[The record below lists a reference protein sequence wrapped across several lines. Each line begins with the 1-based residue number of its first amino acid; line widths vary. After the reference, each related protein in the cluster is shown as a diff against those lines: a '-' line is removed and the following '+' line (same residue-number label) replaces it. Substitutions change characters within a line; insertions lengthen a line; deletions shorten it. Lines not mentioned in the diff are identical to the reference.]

1 MRLWDYLKDRLWF
14 FLIAAISLGLMLLF
28 LTAFRV
34 SGQLTAAICVIFGLF
49 LIAEETAGFLRKKRF
64 YDDMQGKLDG
74 LDKKYLIHEMLKRPD
89 FLDGQ
94 IMYDGFCIA
103 NKSMCENVSAYK
115 RTADDFREFIE
126 MWVHEIKLPVASL
139 QLMAHNHCDELGE
152 KFQEQLS
159 RIDGYTDQVLYYA
172 RSENAEKDYIIKE
185 TALKRT
191 VANVA
196 MKNRETAQLCGASIE
211 TEGLGLSVMTDG
223 KWLEFILGQLID
235 NAVRYR
241 AVPEHDGREARLSF
255 SARVEGAGSASERV
269 VLNVADNGCGI
280 SEADL
285 GRIFERGFTGTNG
298 RSHERSTG
306 MGLYLVRTLCEKM
319 GLAVGARSAV
329 GEGTG
334 IDITFPR
341 ERSRAV

>member
-1 MRLWDYLKDRLWF
+1 MKLREYLKDRLWF

-28 LTAFRV
+28 LTAYRV
-34 SGQLTAAICVIFGLF
+34 SVQLTATICVIFGLF
-49 LIAEETAGFLRKKRF
+49 LIAEETAGFFRKKRF

-139 QLMAHNHCDELGE
+139 QLMAHNHSDELGE
-152 KFQEQLS
+152 KFQEQLR

-185 TALKRT
+185 TPLKRT

-196 MKNRETAQLCGASIE
+196 LKNRESAQLCGASIE
-211 TEGLGLSVMTDG
+211 TEGLDLSVMTDG
-223 KWLEFILGQLID
+223 KWLEFMLGQLMA
-235 NAVRYR
+235 NSLKYTV
-241 AVPEHDGREARLSF
+241 EGREPVISI
-255 SARVEGAGSASERV
+255 SAEELPDRVLLHFR
-269 VLNVADNGCGI
+269 DNGTGI

-285 GRIFERGFTGTNG
+285 PRIFEKSFTGENG
-298 RSHERSTG
+298 RAYAKSTG
-306 MGLYLVRTLCEKM
+306 MGLYIVKSLCDRLGHIITAASEK
-319 GLAVGARSAV
+319 
-329 GEGTG
+329 GEYTEFT
-334 IDITFPR
+334 IAF
-341 ERSRAV
+341 AKNQFYKMV